1 MRPHRAAHPRHED
14 AKPGTCPASSS
25 THAAGTKGRIAR
37 GRNGFTLIEVIIALA
52 LFALIGVAGFSML
65 SGVLQTQE
73 RTDGRLRRLSD
84 IQRAVFVISADL
96 DQVSGRIDGDGSTLT
111 FQKTDLSGRPVVV
124 RYALRDAQLFRTV
137 SGPLGERD
145 QAILNGVRSL
155 GWTYHQRGLG
165 WSPSPPAPPAP
176 LDPLAPPGFV
186 PPPPPPPVQAV
197 AMDLRL
203 LGVDG
208 REATLRRV
216 IRTPELA
223 P

>member
-1 MRPHRAAHPRHED
+1 M
-14 AKPGTCPASSS
+14 
-25 THAAGTKGRIAR
+25 GTKGRIAR
-37 GRNGFTLIEVIIALA
+37 GRNGFTLIEVIIALS

-65 SGVLQTQE
+65 SGELQTQE
-73 RTDGRLRRLSD
+73 RTDGRLQRLSD

-96 DQVSGRIDGDGSTLT
+96 DQVSGRIEGDGSSLT

-124 RYALRDAQLFRTV
+124 RYGLRGPQLFRTV

-145 QAILNGVRSL
+145 QTILNGVQSL
-155 GWTYHQRGLG
+155 SWTYHQRGLG
-165 WSPSPPAPPAP
+165 WSPTPPPPP
-176 LDPLAPPGFV
+176 TPVDPLAPPGLV

>member
-1 MRPHRAAHPRHED
+1 M
-14 AKPGTCPASSS
+14 
-25 THAAGTKGRIAR
+25 GTKGRIAR

-73 RTDGRLRRLSD
+73 RTDGRLQRLSD

-96 DQVSGRIDGDGSTLT
+96 DQVSGRIEGDGSSLT

-124 RYALRDAQLFRTV
+124 RYGLRGPQLFRTV

-145 QAILNGVRSL
+145 QTILNGVQSL
-155 GWTYHQRGLG
+155 SWTYHQRGLG
-165 WSPSPPAPPAP
+165 WSPTPPPPP
-176 LDPLAPPGFV
+176 TPVDPLAPPGLV

>member
-1 MRPHRAAHPRHED
+1 M
-14 AKPGTCPASSS
+14 
-25 THAAGTKGRIAR
+25 
-37 GRNGFTLIEVIIALA
+37 IIALS

-96 DQVSGRIDGDGSTLT
+96 DQVSGRIDGDGSSLT

-124 RYALRDAQLFRTV
+124 RYALRGPELFRTV

-145 QAILNGVRSL
+145 QTILSGVQSL
-155 GWTYHQRGLG
+155 SWTYHQRGLG
-165 WSPSPPAPPAP
+165 WSPSPPPPPAP
-176 LDPLAPPGFV
+176 VDPLALPGFV
-186 PPPPPPPVQAV
+186 PPPPPPPIQAV

>member
-1 MRPHRAAHPRHED
+1 M
-14 AKPGTCPASSS
+14 
-25 THAAGTKGRIAR
+25 GTKGRIAR
-37 GRNGFTLIEVIIALA
+37 GRNGFTLIEVIIALS

-96 DQVSGRIDGDGSTLT
+96 DQISGRIEGDGSSLT

-124 RYALRDAQLFRTV
+124 RYGLRGPQLFRTV

-145 QAILNGVRSL
+145 QTILNGVQSL
-155 GWTYHQRGLG
+155 SWTYHQRGLG
-165 WSPSPPAPPAP
+165 WSPTPPPPP
-176 LDPLAPPGFV
+176 TPVDPLAPPGLV

>member
-1 MRPHRAAHPRHED
+1 M
-14 AKPGTCPASSS
+14 
-25 THAAGTKGRIAR
+25 GTKGRIAR

-73 RTDGRLRRLSD
+73 RTDGRLQRLSD

-124 RYALRDAQLFRTV
+124 VRYALRDAQLFRTV

-155 GWTYHQRGLG
+155 GWTYRRRGLG
-165 WSPSPPAPPAP
+165 WSPSPPPPPAP
-176 LDPLAPPGFV
+176 VDPLAPPGFV

>member
-1 MRPHRAAHPRHED
+1 M
-14 AKPGTCPASSS
+14 
-25 THAAGTKGRIAR
+25 GTKGRIAR
-37 GRNGFTLIEVIIALA
+37 GRNGFTLIEVIIALS

-73 RTDGRLRRLSD
+73 RTDGRLQRLSD

-124 RYALRDAQLFRTV
+124 VRYALRDAQLFRTV

-155 GWTYHQRGLG
+155 GWTYRRRGLG
-165 WSPSPPAPPAP
+165 WSPSPPPPPAP
-176 LDPLAPPGFV
+176 VDPLAPPGFV

>member
-1 MRPHRAAHPRHED
+1 M
-14 AKPGTCPASSS
+14 
-25 THAAGTKGRIAR
+25 GTKGRIAR

-73 RTDGRLRRLSD
+73 RTDGRLQRLSD

-96 DQVSGRIDGDGSTLT
+96 DQISGRIDGDGSTLT
-111 FQKTDLSGRPVVV
+111 FQKTDLSGRPVVVV

-155 GWTYHQRGLG
+155 GWTYRRRGLG
-165 WSPSPPAPPAP
+165 WSPSPPPPPAP
-176 LDPLAPPGFV
+176 VDPLAPPGFV

-216 IRTPELA
+216 IRTPELT